1 MAGRHVLTETQVDN
15 RYYDI
20 MTEITIS
27 VGLNDAATKRQ
38 EYQTEVYVDVM
49 KHVCQSYHVPFSF
62 IVSDGG
68 YFHENGDYTQ
78 EKTLVLCLLDPQEG
92 VVDGIARD
100 LCAFFHQESVL
111 ITESKVRAYFI
122 KEELEQ

>member
-1 MAGRHVLTETQVDN
+1 
-15 RYYDI
+15 

-38 EYQTEVYVDVM
+38 EYQTEMYVAIM
-49 KHVCQSYHVPFSF
+49 KHVCQSYHVPFSY

-78 EKTLVLCLLDPQEG
+78 EKTLVLFLLDPEKG
-92 VVDGIARD
+92 IVDSIARD

-111 ITESKVRAYFI
+111 ITESKGRAYFI
-122 KEELEQ
+122 KEKLPE